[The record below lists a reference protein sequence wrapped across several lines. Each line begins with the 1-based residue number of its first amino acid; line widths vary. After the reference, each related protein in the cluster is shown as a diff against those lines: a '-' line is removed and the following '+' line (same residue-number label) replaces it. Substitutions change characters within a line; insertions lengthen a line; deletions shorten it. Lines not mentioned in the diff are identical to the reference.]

1 MRRIISGKTKES
13 IRKYILKNITLT
25 DYGADESLMTDS
37 EKLLR
42 TYSIFKDEKQWE
54 SIHFGDPPAF
64 RHWLRG
70 TPRAMA
76 IAISYH
82 DQRKIIG
89 SWLEEAPE
97 EIEQYALR
105 SQTIERVFA
114 DAKEKHAMRYTPYR
128 GLAAV
133 TAWVKLKFAAMNLKK
148 LALHKWRLFLLFYLH
163 LLQEATSLRCKV
175 ASLTA

>member
-1 MRRIISGKTKES
+1 MRRIISRKAKES
-13 IRKYILKNITLT
+13 IRKYILENITLA
-25 DYGADESLMTDS
+25 DYGVDESLMTDS

-76 IAISYH
+76 IATSYY

-89 SWLEEAPE
+89 SWLEEALE
-97 EIEQYALR
+97 EIEQYDDYC
-105 SQTIERVFA
+105 VA
-114 DAKEKHAMRYTPYR
+114 DLYYWLITRE
-128 GLAAV
+128 
-133 TAWVKLKFAAMNLKK
+133 
-148 LALHKWRLFLLFYLH
+148 FL
-163 LLQEATSLRCKV
+163 QMVRRIQKDQGSDVEMGAIN
-175 ASLTA
+175 